1 MKKLLLVLLVA
12 LVVFV
17 TGIYLFIP
25 SNLTISSATTV
36 KTTDNGVERFVMDE
50 SKWALW
56 WHYKNPYEATYLK
69 APATFFNTNGDDFSM
84 GDKFYKSVAIHIKHH
99 DKQLES
105 KLLVVRLALDSTG
118 IEWKCIMEAG
128 SNPFSRFS
136 NYLQAK
142 QIKQNMDE
150 VLANLKGFL
159 SKDDNVYGI
168 PIERNYLKDTL
179 YVTAKTVV
187 TAYPSTQTI
196 YELIKKIKAYITANG
211 GNQTGSPIFHVTDF
225 GNHQLQLM
233 AGVPT
238 DKNMAEK
245 DGFNVKHMVRGS
257 FMITEVVGGDY
268 SIDKAS
274 KILQQYFSD
283 YHKTS
288 MAMNFT
294 MLVTD
299 RILQPDSSKWITKL
313 YQPVY

>member
-69 APATFFNTNGDDFSM
+69 APATFFTTNGDDFSM

-99 DKQLES
+99 ELQLDS

-118 IEWKCIMEAG
+118 IEWKCTMEAG
-128 SNPFSRFS
+128 NNPFSRFRT
-136 NYLQAK
+136 YLQAK
-142 QIKQNMDE
+142 QVKQNMDE

-159 SKDDNVYGI
+159 SKDENVYGI
-168 PIERNYLKDTL
+168 TIERNYLKDTL

-187 TAYPSTQTI
+187 AFYPSTQTI
-196 YELIKKIKAYITANG
+196 YELINKIKSFITANG
-211 GNQTGSPIFHVTDF
+211 ANQTGSPIFHVTDF

-245 DGFNVKHMVRGS
+245 DGFGVRHMVPGS
-257 FMITEVVGGDY
+257 FMITEVVGGDHA
-268 SIDKAS
+268 INKAS
-274 KILQQYFSD
+274 QSLQQYFSD
-283 YHKTS
+283 FHKTS